1 MQSINV
7 RFAVSVLLL
16 ASLWVITFF
25 DNLVAMEAIWRR
37 SDTFAHGYF
46 VLPIVLW
53 LFWRD
58 RAYLLNSNTQ
68 TSLLAVPF
76 IIGSLCLLLFAYAT
90 DINVLGQLSAVF
102 ALISLVWLVLGNKLA
117 WHYKFP
123 LAYLIFLVPMGEN
136 FIPQLQD
143 ITAWFTVLFLKLHG
157 IPVFRDG
164 LYLQI
169 PNGLFEV
176 AVACSGIRY
185 LIASVAVGTLFAY
198 LSYNSFK
205 KQLIFFLFSIAL
217 PILANGLRAYLI
229 VIIAH
234 YSDMEYATGAD
245 HLVYGWV
252 FFGLVIMLM
261 FWAGGKFSDPELSSK
276 ESAILAK
283 KQSVPSRFSLAA
295 IALVLVSTFGA
306 LAVKQN
312 IPVAKSPAQPLARM
326 NNLLPVSQSNWGI
339 EHVNA
344 LQLSHGINSQNI
356 EVFTAQYANLQDKGE
371 LISFHNKLHDEDSWT
386 VIERET
392 FNINDQPVVFIG
404 LRSIT
409 GKTRSYLYR
418 YKIGEYSTG
427 SAVFAKLYQ
436 AMNSILRRS
445 DFSSIEAISI
455 VDGDDYRS
463 DKALLIELFTDLF
476 MKESTVDGN

>member
-1 MQSINV
+1 MQTINT

-16 ASLWVITFF
+16 AVLWVIAFF

-76 IIGSLCLLLFAYAT
+76 IIGSLCLSLFAYAT
-90 DINVLGQLSAVF
+90 DINVLGQLSAVL

-143 ITAWFTVLFLKLHG
+143 ITAWFTVEFLKLHG

-205 KQLIFFLFSIAL
+205 KQFIFFLFSIML

-261 FWAGGKFSDPELSSK
+261 FWIGGKFSDPEMSEK
-276 ESAILAK
+276 ESVTLAQKESLPSYFSRTAIVLVILGSASALVV
-283 KQSVPSRFSLAA
+283 KQS
-295 IALVLVSTFGA
+295 
-306 LAVKQN
+306 
-312 IPVAKSPAQPLARM
+312 IPVAIAPSQPQVMVNGLTDI
-326 NNLLPVSQSNWGI
+326 SQSNWGI
-339 EHVNA
+339 THANP
-344 LQLSHGINSQNI
+344 LQLSYGKNDKNL
-356 EVFTAQYANLQDKGE
+356 EVFSAQYANLQDKGE
-371 LISFHNKLHDEDSWT
+371 LISFNNKLHNEDSWT
-386 VIERET
+386 VIEREA
-392 FNINDQPVVFIG
+392 FSIAGQQVVFVG
-404 LRSIT
+404 LRSVT

-418 YKIGEYSTG
+418 YKIGDYSTG

-436 AMNSILRRS
+436 AMNSILRSS

-455 VDGDDYRS
+455 AGGDDYSR
-463 DKALLIELFTDLF
+463 DKTLLVESFTDVF
-476 MKESTVDGN
+476 MKESVVDGN